1 MLFRT
6 SFSYLLPLFFLM
18 SSCWASKVQVA
29 VAANFAAP
37 MQQISTE
44 FEQSTG
50 HNVELSF
57 GATAKFYA
65 QIKNGAPFDILLAAD
80 QITPTKLAQENLAKA
95 DSQFTYAI
103 GKLVLWSASKNVV
116 DKQGAVLKRGSFKH
130 LAIASQQAPYGVA
143 AQQTLVKL
151 NLWDS
156 LSPKIVQGESI
167 GQTYSFV
174 ASGNAELGFV
184 ALSQVL
190 DRAKMSNQIKAGS
203 AWTVP
208 ENLYSPLRQDAI
220 LLKSGE
226 DNSAATALLTFL
238 KSDNA
243 KKIIQSYGYILQ

>member
-1 MLFRT
+1 MRF
-6 SFSYLLPLFFLM
+6 FNYFFYLLPSIFFIN
-18 SSCWASKVQVA
+18 SSQANEVHVA

-37 MQQISTE
+37 MQQISAE

-50 HNVELSF
+50 HKALLSF
-57 GATAKFYA
+57 GATGKFYA

-80 QITPTKLAQENLAKA
+80 QTTPTQLAQEHLAKA
-95 DSQFTYAI
+95 SSQFTYAI
-103 GKLVLWSASKNVV
+103 GKLVLWSANKNLV
-116 DKQGAVLKRGSFKH
+116 DKQGEVLKHGTFTH
-130 LAIASQQAPYGVA
+130 LAIASQQASYGTA
-143 AQQTLVKL
+143 AKQTLIKL
-151 NLWDS
+151 NLWTS

-167 GQTYSFV
+167 AQTYSFV

-184 ALSQVL
+184 ALSQVW
-190 DRAKMSNQIKAGS
+190 KEEQQKSGS
-203 AWTVP
+203 AWIVP

-226 DNSAATALLTFL
+226 DNSAARALLTFL

>member
-1 MLFRT
+1 MRFRT
-6 SFSYLLPLFFLM
+6 CFSYLLLFFFLI
-18 SSCWASKVQVA
+18 SPSWANKVQVA

-37 MQQISTE
+37 MQQICVE
-44 FEQSTG
+44 FEQGTG
-50 HNVELSF
+50 HKVALSL

-80 QITPTKLAQENLAKA
+80 QTTPTKLAQENLAKA

-116 DKQGAVLKRGSFKH
+116 DEQGGVLKRGSFKH

-143 AQQTLVKL
+143 ARQTLVKL

-190 DRAKMSNQIKAGS
+190 DKTQMTNQIKAGS
-203 AWTVP
+203 AWIVP
-208 ENLYSPLRQDAI
+208 DNLYSPLLQDAI
-220 LLKSGE
+220 LLKFGE
-226 DNSAATALLTFL
+226 NNEAARALLTFL
-238 KSDNA
+238 KSDVA
-243 KKIIQSYGYILQ
+243 KKIIRSYGYI